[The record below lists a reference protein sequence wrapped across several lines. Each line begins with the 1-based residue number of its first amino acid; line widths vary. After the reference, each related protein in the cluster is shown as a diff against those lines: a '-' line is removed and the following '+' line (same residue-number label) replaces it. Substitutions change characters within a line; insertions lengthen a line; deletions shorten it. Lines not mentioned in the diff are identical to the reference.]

1 MKKNYKTR
9 LELENL
15 AISFKSDDENVLAVN
30 NVNLKV
36 PESKTL
42 CIVGESGCG
51 KSVTASSILKLH
63 DPKSTLIEGKINY
76 YDSNGRKYPIHDME
90 SRGTGMQE
98 IRGNE
103 ISMIFQ
109 EPMTALSPVHT
120 VGNQITEMIRLHEK
134 VNKKIARDKTINL
147 LDRVGIPSP
156 EKRIDL
162 YPFQLSGGMRQRVMI
177 AMALCCQPDILIADE
192 PTTALDVT
200 TQSQILLLL
209 DQLQKEFG
217 MTIILITHDLG
228 VVGEIADYVVVMYLG
243 EMVEFGDVYTI
254 FENPSHPY
262 TKDLLASIPTIN
274 MPWNERLKPIEG
286 TVPTLMN
293 RPKGCAYHPRCK
305 NTMEICRTEYPN
317 IKSLGTKSH
326 DVSCWLMD
334 EKFKDLKN

>member
-1 MKKNYKTR
+1 
-9 LELENL
+9 
-15 AISFKSDDENVLAVN
+15 
-30 NVNLKV
+30 
-36 PESKTL
+36 
-42 CIVGESGCG
+42 
-51 KSVTASSILKLH
+51 
-63 DPKSTLIEGKINY
+63 
-76 YDSNGRKYPIHDME
+76 
-90 SRGTGMQE
+90 MQE

-243 EMVEFGDVYTI
+243 EMVEFGDVY
-254 FENPSHPY
+254 
-262 TKDLLASIPTIN
+262 L
-274 MPWNERLKPIEG
+274 
-286 TVPTLMN
+286 
-293 RPKGCAYHPRCK
+293 
-305 NTMEICRTEYPN
+305 
-317 IKSLGTKSH
+317 SLIH
-326 DVSCWLMD
+326 I
-334 EKFKDLKN
+334 